1 MKEALLRTQQL
12 RKTFQGLVATDD
24 VSIDVMPGEVHALI
38 GPNGAGKSTLVNIM
52 SGTLLPDAG
61 SSELNGVRVEHLTP
75 HARLHAGLSRCFQ
88 VSSIFRNSTVEE
100 NLFLALQ
107 VLSAHSLRPWGG
119 RADRANELR
128 EKARGL
134 AERVGIEGSLSHIA
148 GSLPHGA
155 QRQLDVAL
163 ALASTPKVLL
173 LDEPMAGM
181 GPDESERMGQLIQSL
196 RGNMGILLIEHD
208 MDAVFRLADRVT
220 VLVNGRVLSS
230 GLPDDIRNDAQ
241 VRDVYLGTEEVA

>member
-1 MKEALLRTQQL
+1 MKNALLRTQQL
-12 RKTFQGLVATDD
+12 RKTFQGLVACDN

-38 GPNGAGKSTLVNIM
+38 GPNGAGKSTLVNLM
-52 SGTLLPDAG
+52 SGTLFPDSG
-61 SSELNGVRVEHLTP
+61 SIELNGVRVERLTP

-88 VSSIFRNSTVEE
+88 VSSIFRNLTVQD

-107 VLSAHSLRPWGG
+107 VLSAHPLRPWGG
-119 RADRANELR
+119 SAGRADELR
-128 EKARGL
+128 DMALDL
-134 AERVGIEGSLSHIA
+134 AESVGIEGWLSHIA
-148 GSLPHGA
+148 GLLPHGA

-163 ALASTPKVLL
+163 ALASSPKVLL

-181 GPDESERMGQLIQSL
+181 GPDESERMGQLIQRL
-196 RGNMGILLIEHD
+196 RGSMGILLIEHD

-230 GLPDDIRNDAQ
+230 GAPDNIRNDAQ
-241 VRDVYLGTEEVA
+241 VRDVYLGTEEIA